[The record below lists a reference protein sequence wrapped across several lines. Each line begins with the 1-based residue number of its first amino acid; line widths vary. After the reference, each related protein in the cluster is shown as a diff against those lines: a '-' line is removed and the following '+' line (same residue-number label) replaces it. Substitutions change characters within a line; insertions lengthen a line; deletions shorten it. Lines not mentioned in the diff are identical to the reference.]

1 MPRRWESAK
10 VTRSPKHG
18 IGDIG
23 DTSSHA
29 IFRETGWLDAE
40 IAHLPQR
47 IALVLRLLSFE
58 LLE

>member
-18 IGDIG
+18 IG

-47 IALVLRLLSFE
+47 IALVLLLLSFE